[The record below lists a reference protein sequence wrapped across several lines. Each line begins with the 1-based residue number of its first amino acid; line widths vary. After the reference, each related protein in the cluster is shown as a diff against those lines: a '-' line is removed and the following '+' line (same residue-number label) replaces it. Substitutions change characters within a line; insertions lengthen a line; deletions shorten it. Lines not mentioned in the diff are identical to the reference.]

1 MNSLAAPLTPMTAA
15 VRTEG
20 RGMHPALYKAAMQGG
35 MPRLRQLM
43 VSVLKILNSKTPLA
57 QPPPMSPAKSSK

>member
-1 MNSLAAPLTPMTAA
+1 MTAA

-35 MPRLRQLM
+35 MPILRQLM
-43 VSVLKILNSKTPLA
+43 VSVLKILNSKTPQGNTALHLA
-57 QPPPMSPAKSSK
+57 QPPPMSPARSSK